1 MFRAAGNRNSGDP
14 IMTKK
19 PTILVTRRLPPAVEA
34 RAARDYDARLNADDR
49 VYGADLPALVEGCEA
64 LLICSSEKM
73 TQAMIAAL
81 PKSIRAIAT
90 FSVGYEHIDVAAA
103 KARGIV
109 VTNTPDVLTDA
120 TAEIAML
127 LLLAAARRAREG
139 LTLVAENQW
148 NKWYTTM
155 LLGRQLS
162 GKRLGILG
170 LGRIGRALATRAS
183 GFGMEI
189 HYHNRA
195 RLSPDLEQGA
205 VFHPDPEAL
214 LRVSQFFSLN
224 CPSTPEMRHFLN
236 AERLGLLP
244 EGAVVVNT
252 ARGDLVDDQ
261 ALIEALRSGRVFA
274 AGLDVFAG
282 EPAIEP
288 AYRKLDNAFLLPHLG
303 SATAETRDAMGFCA
317 LDNLDALFAGK
328 RPPNALT

>member
-1 MFRAAGNRNSGDP
+1 
-14 IMTKK
+14 MTKK
-19 PTILVTRRLPPAVEA
+19 PTILVTRRMPPAVEA
-34 RAARDYDARLNADDR
+34 RAIRGYEARLNADDR
-49 VYGADLPALVEGCEA
+49 IYGTDLPALAEGCDG

-73 TQAMIAAL
+73 TEAMIASL
-81 PKSIRAIAT
+81 PKSIRVIAT
-90 FSVGYEHIDVAAA
+90 FSVGYEHISVEAA

-139 LTLVAENQW
+139 LFTVTEDRW
-148 NKWYTTM
+148 DKWYTTM

-162 GKRLGILG
+162 GKPLGILG
-170 LGRIGRALATRAS
+170 LGRIGRALAARAR
-183 GFGMEI
+183 GFRMEI
-189 HYHNRA
+189 HYHNRE
-195 RLSPDLEQGA
+195 RLRPDLEQDA
-205 VFHPDPEAL
+205 IYHRDPDAL

-224 CPSTPEMRHFLN
+224 CPSTPETRRFLN
-236 AERLGLLP
+236 AERINLLP
-244 EGAVVVNT
+244 ENAVVVNT

-261 ALIEALRSGRVFA
+261 ALITALRSGRVFA

-303 SATAETRDAMGFCA
+303 SATLETRDAMGFCA
-317 LDNLDALFAGK
+317 LDNLDAVFAG
-328 RPPNALT
+328 RPPPNALT